1 MWCFALDVAVFWR
14 DFAFP
19 QEGREGGPTGSVCY
33 LQKNCRV
40 EVKVMEPCWAEQ
52 NPGEWEASRDALMRP
67 LPQRGVWSNLWC
79 YPLTS
84 WYKVSMTLCSET
96 ASFITLWA
104 NDSNLSLNG
113 TPTAWVLQVH
123 PLFLVFDWQ
132 TVYCLVSQR
141 HDLDFALGWRHCRRF
156 WLFGSKNL

>member
-19 QEGREGGPTGSVCY
+19 KEGREGGPTGSVCY
-33 LQKNCRV
+33 LQKNCRG
-40 EVKVMEPCWAEQ
+40 EVKVMGALLSRAEPW
-52 NPGEWEASRDALMRP
+52 RMRS
-67 LPQRGVWSNLWC
+67 LPQGGVWSNLWC

-96 ASFITLWA
+96 ARFITLWA

-113 TPTAWVLQVH
+113 TPTAWVLRVH

-141 HDLDFALGWRHCRRF
+141 HDLDFALGWRHCRCF